1 MPGGNVSLCM
11 NVLHTVAISDIKRQ
25 LPANILGNYKAKPSL
40 GIQEA
45 FHKPRVSH
53 GEETFRFY

>member
-1 MPGGNVSLCM
+1 MPGGNASPCM
-11 NVLHTVAISDIKRQ
+11 NVLHAVAVSDIKRQ
-25 LPANILGNYKAKPSL
+25 LPANVLANYKAKPSL

-53 GEETFRFY
+53 REETFSFY

>member
-11 NVLHTVAISDIKRQ
+11 NVLHAIVIPDIKRQ
-25 LPANILGNYKAKPSL
+25 LPANMLANYEAKPSL

-45 FHKPRVSH
+45 FHKPRVSQ
-53 GEETFRFY
+53 GEETFSFC